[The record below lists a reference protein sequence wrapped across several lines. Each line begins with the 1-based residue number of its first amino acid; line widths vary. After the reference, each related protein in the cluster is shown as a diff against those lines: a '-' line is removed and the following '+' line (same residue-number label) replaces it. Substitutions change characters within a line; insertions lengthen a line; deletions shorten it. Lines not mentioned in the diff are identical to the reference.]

1 MRDYFDELLEREVDA
16 GITTAEDAARIRKLY
31 PNYVPTYKPSEF
43 DQMLKRQTKDEIDVG
58 RGLKAATGGEHDL
71 VPLFNQM
78 QVKTNV
84 VLKRTELNKTLNLL
98 CMASGTTKKELE
110 DISPFFANKQD
121 EDKLLDLLD
130 SQVFT
135 KEREGKHIAT
145 MYFDGA
151 PIDISID
158 KEVYDA
164 IRRWSGEDRKWL
176 ALCGFFDNKATN
188 FVNTQFKKWITDY
201 NIFFGIKNF
210 KRDLATALFYT
221 KDIKG
226 YVNNLPKAMAACW
239 LPDKMLT
246 KEMKVYK
253 EAFKTYKE
261 NGGVISQFIARDS
274 ATTTFFDSTR
284 KFNIL
289 KWVEDFNSSL
299 ETVPRMAEFIS
310 TMDSKALKA
319 AGKTIIY
326 VNCSG
331 SAIALQPE
339 TETCDAIVQA
349 WYAGQ
354 EGGTAIADVLF
365 GSYNPSGK
373 LPVTF
378 YRSSEQLPDYE
389 DYSMKGRTYRYFSD
403 PLFAFGYG
411 LSYTQFEIGEGKL
424 EKGTTK
430 MDYKLTVPVSNTGKR
445 DGTEIVQVY
454 IRDLSDTEGP
464 LLSLRGFQRVDVK
477 AGQNANAQIQLNE
490 RSFEFFDTATNTMR
504 TKAGRYEILYGNS
517 SQKKDL
523 KRIEIE
529 IQ

>member
-1 MRDYFDELLEREVDA
+1 MSMA
-16 GITTAEDAARIRKLY
+16 
-31 PNYVPTYKPSEF
+31 PPSGHV
-43 DQMLKRQTKDEIDVG
+43 LPSVIDVA
-58 RGLKAATGGEHDL
+58 R
-71 VPLFNQM
+71 
-78 QVKTNV
+78 
-84 VLKRTELNKTLNLL
+84 EL
-98 CMASGTTKKELE
+98 
-110 DISPFFANKQD
+110 
-121 EDKLLDLLD
+121 
-130 SQVFT
+130 
-135 KEREGKHIAT
+135 
-145 MYFDGA
+145 
-151 PIDISID
+151 PIDYQQTIAQLKGID
-158 KEVYDA
+158 KV
-164 IRRWSGEDRKWL
+164 IF
-176 ALCGFFDNKATN
+176 CG
-188 FVNTQFKKWITDY
+188 
-201 NIFFGIKNF
+201 GI
-210 KRDLATALFYT
+210 A
-221 KDIKG
+221 
-226 YVNNLPKAMAACW
+226 P
-239 LPDKMLT
+239 
-246 KEMKVYK
+246 
-253 EAFKTYKE
+253 
-261 NGGVISQFIARDS
+261 
-274 ATTTFFDSTR
+274 
-284 KFNIL
+284 
-289 KWVEDFNSSL
+289 SL
-299 ETVPRMAEFIS
+299 EGEEMPVNIDGFKGGDRTNIELPRVQRDFL
-310 TMDSKALKA
+310 KALKA

-373 LPVTF
+373 LPITF

-477 AGQNANAQIQLNE
+477 AGQKANAQIQLNE

-523 KRIEIE
+523 KRIELE